1 MITDSI
7 IVVNEQ
13 KLSVKFSGVG
23 ENFVLFLHGSCMDA
37 DSWATQLECKEL
49 AEKYKLIAF
58 DLPGHGKSDRY
69 SEFNSFNYR
78 PPKLAEL
85 IQPILK
91 SFNIKRFVLC
101 GLSLGTNIIAEI
113 TKPIEGC
120 TGILLGSVC
129 IVNDQFPLTSI
140 LTPGPN
146 GHVMVTANPGDH
158 QLRDYMFSHAKTIE
172 QAERYARAYRS
183 TDPAFRL
190 ELGQT
195 IIESGLTNE
204 LANIENWNVPVCVVY
219 GREETLI
226 NTNYL
231 KDWEPL
237 WQNKIHYIEGAGH
250 LINEDQPED
259 FNKLLLSFADEVF
272 K

>member
-1 MITDSI
+1 MISVSTI
-7 IVVNEQ
+7 NINGQ
-13 KLSVKFSGVG
+13 KVAVKFSGAAQ
-23 ENFVLFLHGSCMDA
+23 NAILFLHGSCMDA
-37 DSWATQLECKEL
+37 DSWASQLEYKEL

-69 SEFNSFNYR
+69 SSVNSFNYR
-78 PPKLAEL
+78 PLKLAEL
-85 IQPILK
+85 IRPILE
-91 SFNIKRFVLC
+91 SFNIRRFVLC

-120 TGILLGSVC
+120 NGILLGSVC
-129 IVNDQFPLTSI
+129 IVNDKFPLTSI

-146 GHVMVTANPGDH
+146 GHVMVAANPGDEE
-158 QLRDYMFSHAKTIE
+158 LRNYMFTHAKTKE
-172 QAERYARAYRS
+172 QAERYTRAYRS

-195 IIESGLTNE
+195 LVESGLTDE
-204 LANIENWNVPVCVVY
+204 LANIENWNVPICVVY

-237 WQNKIHYIEGAGH
+237 WQSKIHYIEGAGH
-250 LINEDQPED
+250 VINEDQPED
-259 FNKLLLSFADEVF
+259 FNKLLLSFAREVF